1 MQNILSQ
8 EKYNWV
14 IVVHIKLN
22 IYIYV
27 IIFAKKEY
35 VLLCMILCV
44 YLLVSAYN

>member
-27 IIFAKKEY
+27 IIFAKKKNMY
-35 VLLCMILCV
+35 FCVWFCV
-44 YLLVSAYN
+44 YIC